1 MPLGSVSDPLNR
13 KMMPSLARPWWL
25 RNEDKCVINGCH
37 FTDPEKCI
45 EGPRFYVVV
54 TITIF
59 KFKFR
64 FFWAIRSNLY
74 SIFSSAEIKL
84 WFSPSIFPNMI
95 AYRCHSYSNN
105 NNKQQQMTRVSLN
118 GNQVMVCRWPPPQQP
133 YLPALL
139 PPIWRDVVRG
149 TLEWE
154 NHSSLLCWS
163 KQQPSISTN
172 GSELSNPGCQR
183 TPLFSLLLWGGGG
196 PKQDAYTYP
205 KYLVY
210 FCDRNKLIVLDS
222 WSEKNDLLSSNNKY
236 LWQF

>member
-1 MPLGSVSDPLNR
+1 MCNESQDLWDHFLAFTKFLRMPLGSVSDPLNR

-37 FTDPEKCI
+37 FTDPENCI

-59 KFKFR
+59 KLKFR
-64 FFWAIRSNLY
+64 FWAIRSNLY

-118 GNQVMVCRWPPPQQP
+118 GNQVMVCRWPPPPHHHDQP

-149 TLEWE
+149 SVAHWNEKTIHHFCVGVSNNHQFLQMVLSCPTLVA
-154 NHSSLLCWS
+154 
-163 KQQPSISTN
+163 KGPPFFPSIMRRRRTKTRCLY
-172 GSELSNPGCQR
+172 LS
-183 TPLFSLLLWGGGG
+183 
-196 PKQDAYTYP
+196 
-205 KYLVY
+205 
-210 FCDRNKLIVLDS
+210 
-222 WSEKNDLLSSNNKY
+222 
-236 LWQF
+236 

>member
-1 MPLGSVSDPLNR
+1 MCNESQDLWDHFLAFTKFLRMPLGSVSDPLNR

-59 KFKFR
+59 KLKFR

-95 AYRCHSYSNN
+95 VYRCHSYSNN

-118 GNQVMVCRWPPPQQP
+118 GNQVMVCRWPPSPHHHAQP

-183 TPLFSLLLWGGGG
+183 TPFF
-196 PKQDAYTYP
+196 PFYYEEEEDQ
-205 KYLVY
+205 
-210 FCDRNKLIVLDS
+210 NKMLIPI
-222 WSEKNDLLSSNNKY
+222 LST
-236 LWQF
+236 

>member
-1 MPLGSVSDPLNR
+1 MRPFLSLHQVLKDALGVGFGPFESENDAISC
-13 KMMPSLARPWWL
+13 AWWL

-59 KFKFR
+59 KLKFR
-64 FFWAIRSNLY
+64 FWAIRSNLY

-95 AYRCHSYSNN
+95 VYRCHSYSNN

-118 GNQVMVCRWPPPQQP
+118 GNQVMVCRWPPSPHHHYQP
-133 YLPALL
+133 YLPALH

-154 NHSSLLCWS
+154 NHSSLLL
-163 KQQPSISTN
+163 
-172 GSELSNPGCQR
+172 E
-183 TPLFSLLLWGGGG
+183 
-196 PKQDAYTYP
+196 
-205 KYLVY
+205 
-210 FCDRNKLIVLDS
+210 
-222 WSEKNDLLSSNNKY
+222 
-236 LWQF
+236 